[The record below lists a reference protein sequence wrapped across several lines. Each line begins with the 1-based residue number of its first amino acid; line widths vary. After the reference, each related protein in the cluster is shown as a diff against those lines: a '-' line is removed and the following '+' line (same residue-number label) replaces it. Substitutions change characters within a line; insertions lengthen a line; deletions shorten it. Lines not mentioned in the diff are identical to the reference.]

1 MILLQIAVIFAAGV
15 TLFYCLGCIA
25 RMDAKT
31 HHGIRAAYILIAVGA
46 FGEVAAVLDGH
57 VPGIAET
64 LFMSGCGAL
73 DFLDRRTSI
82 RRSLQQG
89 DCHVEK

>member
-1 MILLQIAVIFAAGV
+1 MIQQIAVIFAAGV
-15 TLFYCLGCIA
+15 TLFYCIACIA

-57 VPGIAET
+57 VPRLAET
-64 LFMSGCGAL
+64 LFMCGCGAL

-89 DCHVEK
+89 DCCAKQ

>member
-1 MILLQIAVIFAAGV
+1 MIQQIAVIFAAGV
-15 TLFYCLGCIA
+15 TLFYCIGCIN
-25 RMDAKT
+25 RMNSKT
-31 HHGIRAAYILIAVGA
+31 HHGIRGAYILIAVGSA
-46 FGEVAAVLDGH
+46 GEIFAIFGGH

-64 LFMSGCGAL
+64 LFMCGCGAL

-89 DCHVEK
+89 DCCAKQ